1 MVDHAVT
8 LQAIGVS
15 QVADQSNLPKSYDLR
30 PTILKRTE
38 QDFIGSVLDELRS
51 GTGIQALTGVIQS
64 DYSNDT
70 LTFLQPVHRTFYLVI
85 LEIACD
91 PFNQPYLQPR
101 LDPRKI
107 ESAGLVVRRVVNGKR
122 EGWRKQ
128 GHSVR
133 GWISF
138 DTEEAE
144 RLDPDPDRRPPI
156 ASGLPQLD
164 RLLTPQS
171 PLSESVAPLYV
182 APPDVCQAVGRTIL
196 YGVIPVTSSEFSE
209 APPIVPADDAET
221 VNQVNAA
228 ISDMLPYYLRP
239 DGDRGEPLS
248 GRTLT
253 ADQADDKSK
262 SLRDFLATLQQ
273 LKFQFRLF
281 DADPASVA
289 LLQELNRA
297 IVSPDTPNAQP
308 LGDFL
313 ALASRIL
320 IDREAGLAVTLP
332 QKWMPL
338 SKTQNDAILTLS
350 RGALMSHLSALTAG
364 EGRFEALESLYQVRA
379 FVRLKSVD
387 ACVHAPIWSDYSD
400 AFSIA
405 PWYESSNQPLVKV
418 VLPDIL
424 DPKTLNSL
432 KPSVAFS
439 VPSKLFGFLNKNSDP
454 ASVLKGDAK
463 DGDDGGITWICSFNI
478 PIITLCAYLVLNIF
492 LKLFNIIFW
501 WMLIVKICLPVPK
514 KLFPKPK

>member
-1 MVDHAVT
+1 MVDHAVI
-8 LQAIGVS
+8 LQAVGVS
-15 QVADQSNLPKSYDLR
+15 QVADQPNLPKFYDLR

-51 GTGIQALTGVIQS
+51 GKGIQALTGVINSNQTS
-64 DYSNDT
+64 DN

-101 LDPRKI
+101 LDPRQI
-107 ESAGLVVRRVVNGKR
+107 ASAGLVVRRVAANGKH

-133 GWISF
+133 GWIPF
-138 DTEEAE
+138 DTDAAE
-144 RLDPDPDRRPPI
+144 KLDPDPDRRPPI
-156 ASGLPQLD
+156 GSGLPELD
-164 RLLTPQS
+164 LLLAPHA

-209 APPIVPADDAET
+209 VPPVTLTADDDET
-221 VNQVNAA
+221 LNQLNTA
-228 ISDMLPYYLRP
+228 ILEMLPYYLRSG
-239 DGDRGEPLS
+239 GDRREPRA
-248 GRTLT
+248 GRVLT
-253 ADQADDKSK
+253 ADQADDR

-273 LKFQFRLF
+273 LRFQFRLF
-281 DADPASVA
+281 ESDLASVA
-289 LLQELNRA
+289 LLQELNQA
-297 IVSPDTPNAQP
+297 IVAPDTQDAQP

-320 IDREAGLAVTLP
+320 IDREAGLQVTLP
-332 QKWMPL
+332 QSWANFND
-338 SKTQNDAILTLS
+338 TQDRNILELS
-350 RGALMSHLSALTAG
+350 RAALMSHLSALTAG
-364 EGRFEALESLYQVRA
+364 ESRFEALERQYQVRA
-379 FVRLKSVD
+379 FVRLKSMD
-387 ACVHAPIWSDYSD
+387 GCVHPPLWSDYSD
-400 AFSIA
+400 AFTIA
-405 PWYESSNQPLVKV
+405 PWYESSSQPPVKV

-424 DPKTLNSL
+424 NPKTLASL

-439 VPSKLFGFLNKNSDP
+439 VPPKLFNFLKNNKE
-454 ASVLKGDAK
+454 AKSVLSGDVK
-463 DGDDGGITWICSFNI
+463 DGDDSGIAWICSFNI

-492 LKLFNIIFW
+492 LQLFNIVFW
-501 WMLIVKICLPVPK
+501 WLLIVKICIPVPK